1 VVVSP
6 QPRNQL
12 GNRGGQDDE
21 MPSIMWK
28 EHKIGKGVESKER
41 KKGSYTRK
49 REDSEM
55 GNRG

>member
-1 VVVSP
+1 MVISP

-28 EHKIGKGVESKER
+28 EHKIGKGAESKER
-41 KKGSYTRK
+41 KKSSHTRRRK
-49 REDSEM
+49 DGEV
-55 GNRG
+55 GNGG

>member
-1 VVVSP
+1 MVASP

-12 GNRGGQDDE
+12 ENRGGQDNK

-28 EHKIGKGVESKER
+28 EHKIGKGVKSKER
-41 KKGSYTRK
+41 KKSGYTRR

-55 GNRG
+55 GNGG